1 MRYWGYF
8 IGKLAVAAGV
18 MYGAWLLML
27 AMLPEPVVFMKVRM
41 GGAAQDLTW
50 TFAYLF
56 YWLGCTAILFLVVW
70 DQRRRCRTCLR
81 KLRMPVHSGNWGLAL
96 LFAPPKTESICPYG
110 HGTLVSPDTHTST
123 AQPTNWAEHGDM
135 WEELEQYDSHSRR

>member
-1 MRYWGYF
+1 MRYWAYF
-8 IGKLAVAAGV
+8 IGKLAAGAGG
-18 MYGAWLLML
+18 MYGVWLLMHAL
-27 AMLPEPVVFMKVRM
+27 LPEPVVFMRVKM
-41 GGAAQDLTW
+41 EGLAQDLTW
-50 TFAYLF
+50 TTAYLLF
-56 YWLGCTAILFLVVW
+56 WLACTALLFGIIW

-81 KLRMPVHSGNWGLAL
+81 RLRMPVESGNWSLAL

-135 WEELEQYDSHSRR
+135 WEELEQHDSRGR